1 MKLRAHLKKL
11 EAMLIE
17 MGQSTAG
24 SGLEISGMDKG
35 EWIGRMERVMLVSG
49 NLGMHLGKGYSLIA
63 LGISMLVNS
72 KCPWLTARAPTQ
84 TQWEPSTRVTGA
96 MTCNTEMALKS
107 GLAQTA
113 FLSVNLLMASETVMA
128 LGFTKISAMKVI
140 GKTI

>member
-1 MKLRAHLKKL
+1 
-11 EAMLIE
+11 

-24 SGLEISGMDKG
+24 SGLEISGMG
-35 EWIGRMERVMLVSG
+35 RGGWIGRMERAMLVSG

-72 KCPWLTARAPTQ
+72 KCPWPTEKAPTQ

-96 MTCNTEMALKS
+96 MTCNTVTALKS
-107 GLAQTA
+107 GLVQTVS
-113 FLSVNLLMASETVMA
+113 LSVNLLMVSETVMV

-140 GKTI
+140 GKIT